1 MLYFFI
7 VKILLNKTLFI
18 NLGDL
23 KMSDD
28 FDISNKT
35 YHELVSMAYFNGK
48 DGINFTFMPY
58 KTPLSQS
65 KKTKILRGI
74 YTAIKLIEKVGHPLT
89 KAIENMNSKFFY
101 IGTFEELAKRF
112 PKAIPDTY
120 SAFYETDEDV
130 IGIATTS
137 NGDFINTYI
146 DNEPLFVSIVHE
158 LGHRLHNFMRDNY
171 NNQSIL
177 QLYKKA
183 IRATDL
189 CFKQQLPKIGDP
201 FSNLREDW
209 RTVRKNPADDY
220 FLTDIQGTTYVYT
233 NSKGKKLLVDKKVIL
248 MRITCPSEYGASNQY
263 EFFAEMFTLIVL
275 EMVKPSQQV
284 VVNKF
289 LDIVAKESI

>member
-1 MLYFFI
+1 M
-7 VKILLNKTLFI
+7 K
-18 NLGDL
+18 LGDL
-23 KMSDD
+23 KMSDE
-28 FDISNKT
+28 FDASNKT
-35 YHELVSMAYFNGK
+35 YRDLVSMAYFHGK
-48 DGINFTFMPY
+48 DGVNFTFMPY

-74 YTAIKLIEKVGHPLT
+74 YIAIKMIEKAGYPLT

-101 IGTFEELAKRF
+101 IGTFEEMVKRF
-112 PKAIPDTY
+112 PEAKPDAY
-120 SAFYETDEDV
+120 AAFYDTDEDV
-130 IGIATTS
+130 IGVATTS
-137 NGDFINTYI
+137 NGDFINSLYPG
-146 DNEPLFVSIVHE
+146 EPPLFVSIVHE
-158 LGHRLHNFMRDNY
+158 FGHRLHNFMRDNY
-171 NNQSIL
+171 DNQSII

-183 IRATDL
+183 TRATDL
-189 CFKQQLPKIGDP
+189 CFKQHLPKVGDP

-220 FLTDIQGTTYVYT
+220 FLTAIQGTTYVYT

-275 EMVKPSQQV
+275 EVVKLNQQV
-284 VVNKF
+284 VVNEF